1 MEIIVDD
8 IQSIGV
14 YSYAFDAS
22 GLSSGVYFV
31 VLNAEGKVISNKM
44 ILAK

>member
-1 MEIIVDD
+1 MEIIVND
-8 IQSIGV
+8 IQSMGV
-14 YSYAFDAS
+14 YSYPFDAS
-22 GLSSGVYFV
+22 GLASGVYFV